1 MRSLTSPLKRRTLLS
16 SFAAAGL
23 LGAAAACSPSGGGDG
38 GSGDGGS
45 DAGGSSGGDKGTL
58 TFRLWDENAVAAYEE
73 SFTAFTESSG
83 WNVSIDVVPW
93 DDYWTRLP
101 LDIASG
107 DAADVYWVNS
117 ANYIQLKDSEAL
129 LDINEIIPDGA
140 SQWEQ
145 AVVDLYTR
153 DGGLW
158 GVPQIWDSI
167 ALFYNKDLVEEAGV
181 DPSDLTFD
189 PAAETDTLREAGTK
203 LTVDG
208 EGRHPG
214 EDGFDPDSRARFGF
228 NSQADRQA
236 IIGPMLASNGAQ
248 WQDEDVY
255 TFASPEGIEAFQY
268 MADLINVENIAPS
281 AADTN
286 ENGDFTRDLFT
297 QGKLGLFQSGP
308 YSLPAIS
315 EGVADSFE
323 WALAAPVAGPDAAKS
338 LVHGVVAVGNANA
351 DDDQQEG
358 IAELLTWLGTKEGQL
373 PLAEQGVSFPGHVD
387 AQDAYID
394 FWQEKGVDVSVFVEA
409 AKNPAEAD
417 TGARANAGLTAAMP
431 IFQEVFIGRLTAEE
445 GIPQAQE
452 EGNAAMEE

>member
-1 MRSLTSPLKRRTLLS
+1 MLKRRTLLS

-23 LGAAAACSPSGGGDG
+23 LGTAAACSPSGGGDS
-38 GSGDGGS
+38 GSGGEGGGS

-73 SFTAFTESSG
+73 SFAAFTEQSG
-83 WNVSIDVVPW
+83 WNVKIDVVPW
-93 DDYWTRLP
+93 ADYWTRLP
-101 LDIASG
+101 LDVASG
-107 DAADVYWVNS
+107 DAADVYWMNS
-117 ANYIQLKDSEAL
+117 ANYVLYKDSGDL
-129 LDINEIIPDGA
+129 LDINEVVPDGA
-140 SQWEQ
+140 SQWEK
-145 AVVDLYTR
+145 AVVDLYSR

-167 ALFYNKDLVEEAGV
+167 AVFYNKALVEEAGV
-181 DPSDLTFD
+181 DPSALAFD
-189 PAAETDTLREAGTK
+189 PAADTDSLRDAGRK

-214 EDGFDPDSRARFGF
+214 EDGFDVDSRAQFGF

-297 QGKLGLFQSGP
+297 QGKLALFQSGP
-308 YSLPAIS
+308 YNLLPVS
-315 EGVADSFE
+315 DGVADSFE
-323 WALAAPVAGPDAAKS
+323 WALAAPVAGPDGAKS
-338 LVHGVVAVGNANA
+338 LVHGVVAVGNAKA
-351 DDDQQEG
+351 DDEQQAG
-358 IAELLTWLGTKEGQL
+358 IAELLTWLGSKDGQL

-387 AQDAYID
+387 AQDAYIE
-394 FWQEKGVDVSVFVEA
+394 FWKGKGVDVSVFVEA

-431 IFQEVFIGRLTAEE
+431 IFQEVFIGRLSAAD

-452 EGNAAMEE
+452 EGNAAMAE

>member
-1 MRSLTSPLKRRTLLS
+1 MLNRRSILTSMT
-16 SFAAAGL
+16 AAGVV
-23 LGAAAACSPSGGGDG
+23 GAVAACSPSSDDG
-38 GSGDGGS
+38 GSGGAGGS
-45 DAGGSSGGDKGTL
+45 DGGGEGTL
-58 TFRLWDENAVAAYEE
+58 TFRLWDENAVPAYEE
-73 SFTAFTESSG
+73 SFQAFTEQHG
-83 WNVSIDVVPW
+83 WEVEIDLVPW
-93 DDYWTRLP
+93 GDYWTRLP
-101 LDIASG
+101 LDVASG
-107 DAADVYWVNS
+107 DAADVYWMNS
-117 ANYIQLKDSEAL
+117 ANYILYKDSEDL
-129 LDINEIIPDGA
+129 LDINEVIPDGA

-145 AVVDLYTR
+145 SVVDLYTR

-158 GVPQIWDSI
+158 GVPQVWDSI
-167 ALFYNKDLVEEAGV
+167 ALFYNKTLTDEAGV
-181 DPSDLTFD
+181 DPTALSFDASADSD
-189 PAAETDTLREAGTK
+189 ALREAAAA

-208 EGRHPG
+208 EGRGPD
-214 EDGFDPDSRARFGF
+214 EEGFDPDSREQFGF

-236 IIGPMLASNGAQ
+236 ILGPFLASNGAQ
-248 WQDEDVY
+248 WQQDDAY
-255 TFASPEGIEAFQY
+255 TFASDEGIEVIQY
-268 MADLINVENIAPS
+268 LSDLINVDHVAPS

-308 YSLPAIS
+308 YNLLPIS

-323 WALAAPVAGPDAAKS
+323 WALAAPVSGPEGPKS
-338 LVHGVVAVGNANA
+338 LVHGVVAVGNAKA
-351 DDDQQEG
+351 DDAQQEG

>member
-1 MRSLTSPLKRRTLLS
+1 MLKRRTLLS

-23 LGAAAACSPSGGGDG
+23 LGTAAACSPSGGGDS
-38 GSGDGGS
+38 GSGGEGGGS

-73 SFTAFTESSG
+73 SFAAFTEQSG

-93 DDYWTRLP
+93 ADYWTRLP
-101 LDIASG
+101 LDVASG
-107 DAADVYWVNS
+107 DAADVFWMNS
-117 ANYIQLKDSEAL
+117 ANYVLYKDSGDL
-129 LDINEIIPDGA
+129 LDINEVVPDGA
-140 SQWEQ
+140 SQWEK
-145 AVVDLYTR
+145 AVVDLYSR

-167 ALFYNKDLVEEAGV
+167 AVFYNKALVEEAGV
-181 DPSDLTFD
+181 DPSALAFD
-189 PAAETDTLREAGTK
+189 PAADTDSLREAGRK
-203 LTVDG
+203 LTADG

-214 EDGFDPDSRARFGF
+214 EDGFDVDSRAQFGF

-297 QGKLGLFQSGP
+297 QGKLALFQSGP
-308 YSLPAIS
+308 YNLLPVS
-315 EGVADSFE
+315 DGVADSFE
-323 WALAAPVAGPDAAKS
+323 WALAAPVAGPDGAKS
-338 LVHGVVAVGNANA
+338 LVHGVVAVGNAKA
-351 DDDQQEG
+351 DDEQQAG
-358 IAELLTWLGTKEGQL
+358 IAELLTWLGSKEGQL

-387 AQDAYID
+387 AQDAYIE
-394 FWQEKGVDVSVFVEA
+394 FWKGKGVDVSVFVEA

-431 IFQEVFIGRLTAEE
+431 IFQEVFIGRLSAAD

-452 EGNAAMEE
+452 EGNAAMAE

>member
-1 MRSLTSPLKRRTLLS
+1 MLKRRTLLS

-23 LGAAAACSPSGGGDG
+23 LGTAAACSPSGGGDS
-38 GSGDGGS
+38 GSGGEGGGS

-73 SFTAFTESSG
+73 SFAAFTEQSG

-93 DDYWTRLP
+93 ADYWTRLP
-101 LDIASG
+101 LDVASG
-107 DAADVYWVNS
+107 DAADVYWMNS
-117 ANYIQLKDSEAL
+117 ANYVLYKDSGDL
-129 LDINEIIPDGA
+129 LDINEVVPDGA
-140 SQWEQ
+140 SQWEK
-145 AVVDLYTR
+145 AVVDLYSR

-167 ALFYNKDLVEEAGV
+167 AVFYNKALVEEAGV
-181 DPSDLTFD
+181 DPSALAFD
-189 PAAETDTLREAGTK
+189 PTADTDSLRDAGRK

-214 EDGFDPDSRARFGF
+214 EDGFDVDSRAQFGF

-297 QGKLGLFQSGP
+297 QGKLALFQSGP
-308 YSLPAIS
+308 YNLLPVS
-315 EGVADSFE
+315 DGVADSFE
-323 WALAAPVAGPDAAKS
+323 WALAAPVAGPDGAKS
-338 LVHGVVAVGNANA
+338 LVHGVVAVGNAKA
-351 DDDQQEG
+351 DDEQQAG
-358 IAELLTWLGTKEGQL
+358 IAELLTWLGSKDGQL

-387 AQDAYID
+387 AQDAYIE
-394 FWQEKGVDVSVFVEA
+394 FWKGKGVDVSVFVEA

-431 IFQEVFIGRLTAEE
+431 IFQEVFIGRLSAAD

-452 EGNAAMEE
+452 EGNAAMAE